1 VDQQPGADVITVA
14 IPTYNRGTLVV
25 ETVERLLA
33 LTPPPDAIIIVDQ
46 SREPN
51 ERLLRWH
58 GEGRIRLIRLEAPS
72 IPHAMNEALLAA
84 ETPLILYLD
93 DDVDPSPGLIAA
105 HVRAHADADA
115 WAVVGQV
122 LQPGERSQ
130 HVQQPQDDL
139 EFHFNH
145 DQGVFLTNV
154 LAGNLSVKREQALAI
169 GGFDEN
175 FVGAAHRFETDFA
188 LRIVDAGGRVWF
200 SPEATLHHLKLSTGG
215 LRSYGDHRS
224 SPSPAHSAGDYYF
237 AIHHRRPFW
246 RYALTRLRK
255 NVATRYH
262 LRHPWMI
269 ATKLIGEFRG
279 MLLGRRLA
287 RNGRRLLLAPQA
299 VPHSDALT
307 RDPTPAGPK

>member
-1 VDQQPGADVITVA
+1 MITVA

-51 ERLLRWH
+51 EPLGRWH
-58 GEGRIRLIRLEAPS
+58 AEGRIRLIRLEAPS

-84 ETPLILYLD
+84 ETPLVLFVD

-105 HVRAHADADA
+105 HARAHADPRT

-122 LQPGERSQ
+122 LQPGETAQ
-130 HVQQPQDDL
+130 PMQQPPDDL

-145 DQGVFLTNV
+145 SQGVFLTNV
-154 LAGNLSVKREQALAI
+154 LAGNLSVKRDRALAI
-169 GGFDEN
+169 RGFDEN

-188 LRIVDAGGRVWF
+188 LRITAAGGRVWF
-200 SPEATLHHLKLSTGG
+200 SPEATLRHLKLSSGG

-246 RYALTRLRK
+246 RYALSRLRK
-255 NVATRYH
+255 NVVTRYH

-269 ATKLIGEFRG
+269 PTKLIGEFRG
-279 MLLGRRLA
+279 MLLAKRLA
-287 RNGRRLLLAPQA
+287 RHGRRLLLAPQTG
-299 VPHSDALT
+299 PHSDVLA
-307 RDPTPAGPK
+307 RDQTPARPK